1 MLFLKHFLKTLAYC
15 EETTIIVL
23 KQSAGKLKMKKS
35 LFVKPSTVKQMVEPK
50 IANENRPV
58 GKMKLVVIILFALF
72 VFISISAAFESPKQ
86 GPIIVYGD
94 SRRGHETHKR
104 IIDAFMDMKPVSVF
118 STGDLVTKG
127 SSIYQWT
134 RFKKFISR
142 ITNESEFYPVRG
154 NHDGSF
160 KSFVENAGVPGNI
173 SWYCVEKNS
182 IHFIVLDSSS
192 DLSEGSNQYKWLL
205 TDIENIGAESKFIVV
220 MFHHPIFTSEAGGHT
235 EDEKEWGPILLPLL
249 EQYSVDLVFCG
260 HIHAYERLSYKGIYF
275 ITTGGG
281 GAPLYSCKK
290 RSDYSEKYIL
300 KHHFCRLT
308 TSDDLLTVEVIDIDL
323 VLIDT
328 IEIQRKSKKSNLFW

>member
-1 MLFLKHFLKTLAYC
+1 
-15 EETTIIVL
+15 
-23 KQSAGKLKMKKS
+23 MKKS
-35 LFVKPSTVKQMVEPK
+35 LFAKPSIVKGGLKPK
-50 IANENRPV
+50 ISNRNIDKAV
-58 GKMKLVVIILFALF
+58 GKIKFAVIILLTLFAFLTLF
-72 VFISISAAFESPKQ
+72 VFISISAAFESPEQ
-86 GPIIVYGD
+86 RPIIVYGD

-104 IIDAFMDMKPVSVF
+104 IIDAFMDMRPVSVF

-127 SSIYQWT
+127 SRIYQWT

-160 KSFVENAGVPGNI
+160 KSFVENAGVPGDL

-192 DLSEGSNQYKWLL
+192 NLSEDSNQYKWLL
-205 TDIENIGAESKFIVV
+205 ADLEDIGAESKLIVV

-235 EDEKEWGPILLPLL
+235 EDEKGWGPILLPLF
-249 EQYSVDLVFCG
+249 EEHGVDLVFCG
-260 HIHAYERLSYKGIYF
+260 HVHAYERLFYKGIHF

-281 GAPLYSCKK
+281 GAPLYSRKK
-290 RSDYSEKYIL
+290 ISDYSEKYIL

-308 TSDDLLTVEVIDIDL
+308 TSDNQLTVEVFDIDL
-323 VLIDT
+323 ALIDT
-328 IEIQRKSKKSNLFW
+328 IEIQKKSKRFGIFW